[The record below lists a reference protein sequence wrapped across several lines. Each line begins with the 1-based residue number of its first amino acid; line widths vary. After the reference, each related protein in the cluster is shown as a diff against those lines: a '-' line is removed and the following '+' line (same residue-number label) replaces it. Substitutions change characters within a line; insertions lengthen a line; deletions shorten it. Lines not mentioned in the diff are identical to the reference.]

1 MRQRTAPCVKV
12 LAMAAS
18 LNEQIFGRIGA
29 EVAGYAS
36 RRRENHKALVLN

>member
-18 LNEQIFGRIGA
+18 LNAQIFGRIVPRWLVTPRDNGKIT
-29 EVAGYAS
+29 
-36 RRRENHKALVLN
+36 RRWY